1 MYAMVCKIMKK
12 YEKVCKVCTG
22 IQNFAKVCK
31 NEPSMQNYAMECKT
45 VQQGTQV
52 VKFAEEY

>member
-1 MYAMVCKIMKK
+1 MYAKVCKIMKK